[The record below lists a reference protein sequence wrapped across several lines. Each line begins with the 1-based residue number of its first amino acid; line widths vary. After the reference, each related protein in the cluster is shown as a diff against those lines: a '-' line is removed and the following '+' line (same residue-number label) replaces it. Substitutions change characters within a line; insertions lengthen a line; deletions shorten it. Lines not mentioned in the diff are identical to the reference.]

1 MNYLKENYLIRLKS
15 DIAETKLILKKF
27 SDTYYADFL
36 LDDLVFLTLTKR
48 ELFKLHELQLD
59 ITFKLEERGTL
70 L

>member
-59 ITFKLEERGTL
+59 ITFKLKERGTL